1 MNNSPVVLFHP
12 QSTRNAHSNQEP
24 LIGNDKE
31 QTPNKEAIF
40 SADVQRLS
48 LDLEAQKNDNQIR
61 KLKKRL
67 QLKNLIITKFRNKY
81 NASASVDDDVNHI
94 IQREVDHLF
103 DKD

>member
-1 MNNSPVVLFHP
+1 
-12 QSTRNAHSNQEP
+12 
-24 LIGNDKE
+24 
-31 QTPNKEAIF
+31 
-40 SADVQRLS
+40 VQRLS

-94 IQREVDHLF
+94 I
-103 DKD
+103 